1 MADKRAYAKFD
12 VGYLDNPKVG
22 PLLEDERPYAVL
34 LHAASILY
42 AAQHLT
48 DGVVR
53 VKTLLRK
60 VGATQDDVDALV
72 AAGLWV
78 DNSDG
83 TVTIHDYLE
92 HNRAASDVKRA
103 QAAGARGARARWG
116 KPDADSG
123 PPDDADPY
131 ADRIADRIGGSDANP
146 NSQREREKE
155 REEDSSSDADASD
168 GGPYTEDVTRLCD
181 TLAQLVRDNGHKAKV
196 GKAWLDA
203 CDRLMRLDGY
213 TPEQVEWIAR
223 WATADEFWAANI
235 RSMPTLREKFSVLKA
250 RALSERN
257 TRPGGKGKPLGK
269 AIRRTDNGITLDQ
282 W

>member
-22 PLLEDERPYAVL
+22 PLIEDERPYAVL

-78 DNSDG
+78 DNGDG

-92 HNRAASDVKRA
+92 HNRSAEQAQKATAKARRAASIRHEHAPEVAPKHA
-103 QAAGARGARARWG
+103 PKHAPEHATSNA
-116 KPDADSG
+116 SSVL
-123 PPDDADPY
+123 
-131 ADRIADRIGGSDANP
+131 IE
-146 NSQREREKE
+146 RERERE
-155 REEDSSSDADASD
+155 REDSSSDADASD
-168 GGPYTEDVTRLCD
+168 GGPYTEDVKRLCD
-181 TLAQLVRDNGHKAKV
+181 TLAELVRANGHKVGKV
-196 GKAWLDA
+196 GKTWHEA

-223 WATADEFWAANI
+223 WATSDEFWAANI

-250 RALSERN
+250 RALAERN